1 MIMKTALITGAT
13 SGIGE
18 ATAYSFAKKGFRLIL
33 TGRRL
38 DRLSNIANCLK
49 NEYATEVIILAF
61 DVRNRQETETAINS
75 IPQDFKSVDILVNNA
90 GLAVGLSHIQDGD
103 IDDWD
108 RMIDTNIKGL
118 LYVTRAVAP
127 LMLARGR
134 GHIVNVSSIAGREV
148 YENGGVYCATK
159 HAVDALTKS
168 MRIDMLESG
177 IKVTNV
183 CPGATETEFS
193 VVRFKGDEERAK
205 KVYEGYQSLTANDIA
220 EIITYIVTLP
230 EYICINDILIM
241 PSAQANAVKFNKEMS
256 DFKTPPL

>member
-1 MIMKTALITGAT
+1 MKTALITGAT

-18 ATAYSFAKKGFRLIL
+18 ATAYAFAEKGFKLIL

-38 DRLSNIANCLK
+38 DRLNSIADLIENK
-49 NEYATEVIILAF
+49 YTAEVITLAF
-61 DVRNRQETETAINS
+61 DVRNRWETENAINS
-75 IPQDFKSVDILVNNA
+75 IPENFKSIDILVNNA

-103 IDDWD
+103 TDDWD

-127 LMLARGR
+127 LMVARGK
-134 GHIVNVSSIAGREV
+134 GHIVNISSIAGREV

-159 HAVDALTKS
+159 HAVDALSKS

-193 VVRFKGDEERAK
+193 IIRFKGDRERAK
-205 KVYEGYQSLTANDIA
+205 KVYEGYQSLMAKDIA
-220 EIITYIVTLP
+220 ETIACIVTLP
-230 EYICINDILIM
+230 EHICINDILIM
-241 PSAQANAVKFNKEMS
+241 PSAQASAVKFKRE
-256 DFKTPPL
+256 

>member
-1 MIMKTALITGAT
+1 MTKTALITGAT

-18 ATAYSFAKKGFRLIL
+18 ATAYSFAQKGFGLIL

-38 DRLSNIANCLK
+38 DRLNNIADLLR
-49 NEYATEVIILAF
+49 NEYAVAVITLEF

-75 IPQDFKSVDILVNNA
+75 LPRDFRSVDILVNNA
-90 GLAVGLSHIQDGD
+90 GLAVGLSHIQEGD
-103 IDDWD
+103 IDDWE

-118 LYVTRAVAP
+118 LYVTRTVAP
-127 LMLARGR
+127 LMVARGK
-134 GHIVNVSSIAGREV
+134 GHIINIGSVAGREV

-159 HAVDALTKS
+159 HAVDALSKS
-168 MRIDMLESG
+168 MRIDMLEKG

-193 VVRFKGDEERAK
+193 TVRFKGDEAKAK
-205 KVYEGYQSLTANDIA
+205 KVYEGYQSLTATDIA

-230 EYICINDILIM
+230 EHICINDILIM
-241 PSAQANAVKFNKEMS
+241 PSAQANTVKFNK
-256 DFKTPPL
+256 K

>member
-1 MIMKTALITGAT
+1 MTTALITGAT

-18 ATAYSFAKKGFRLIL
+18 ATAHAFAEKGFRLIL
-33 TGRRL
+33 TGRRQ
-38 DRLSNIANCLK
+38 DRLNSLS
-49 NEYATEVIILAF
+49 ELLRDRYAAKVVALQF
-61 DVRNRQETETAINS
+61 DVRNRQETENAIGS
-75 IPQDFKSVDILVNNA
+75 IPAGFKSVDILVNNA

-103 IDDWD
+103 ADDWD

-127 LMLARGR
+127 LMTANR
-134 GHIVNVSSIAGREV
+134 GHIVNVGSIAGREV

-159 HAVDALTKS
+159 HAVDALSKS

-193 VVRFKGDEERAK
+193 TVRFKGDNERAG
-205 KVYEGYQSLTANDIA
+205 KVYEGYTPLSAKDIA
-220 EIITYIVTLP
+220 EIIAWIVTLP
-230 EYICINDILIM
+230 GHVCINDILVM
-241 PSAQANAVKFNKEMS
+241 PSAQASAVRFSKE
-256 DFKTPPL
+256 

>member
-1 MIMKTALITGAT
+1 MMKTALITGAT

-18 ATAYSFAKKGFRLIL
+18 ATAYAFAEKGFRLIL

-38 DRLSNIANCLK
+38 DRLNNIADLLK
-49 NEYATEVIILAF
+49 KQYAAEIIVLQF
-61 DVRNRQETETAINS
+61 DVRNRQETENAINS
-75 IPQDFKSVDILVNNA
+75 IPESFKSIDILVNNA
-90 GLAVGLSHIQDGD
+90 GLAAGLSHVQDGD
-103 IDDWD
+103 VNDWD

-127 LMLARGR
+127 LMIANGR
-134 GHIVNVSSIAGREV
+134 GHIVNLGSVAGREV

-159 HAVDALTKS
+159 YAVDALSRS

-193 VVRFKGDEERAK
+193 TV
-205 KVYEGYQSLTANDIA
+205 
-220 EIITYIVTLP
+220 
-230 EYICINDILIM
+230 
-241 PSAQANAVKFNKEMS
+241 
-256 DFKTPPL
+256 

>member
-1 MIMKTALITGAT
+1 MRTALITGAS

-18 ATAYSFAKKGFRLIL
+18 ATAYAFAEKGFRLIL

-38 DRLSNIANCLK
+38 DRLNNTADLLRK
-49 NEYATEVIILAF
+49 RYAAEIITLQF
-61 DVRNRQETETAINS
+61 DVRNRQETLDAINS
-75 IPQDFKSVDILVNNA
+75 IPEDFKSIDILVNNA
-90 GLAVGLSHIQDGD
+90 GLAAGLAHVQDGD
-103 IDDWD
+103 VDDWD

-127 LMLARGR
+127 LMIAKGR
-134 GHIVNVSSIAGREV
+134 GHIVNVGSVAGREV

-159 HAVDALTKS
+159 YAVDALSRS

-193 VVRFKGDEERAK
+193 TVRFKGDAERAK
-205 KVYEGYQSLTANDIA
+205 KVYEGYKSLTAKDIA
-220 EIITYIVTLP
+220 EIITYIVNLP
-230 EYICINDILIM
+230 EHICINDILIM
-241 PSAQANAVKFNKEMS
+241 PSAQANAVKFNKS
-256 DFKTPPL
+256 

>member
-1 MIMKTALITGAT
+1 MTTALITGAT

-18 ATAYSFAKKGFRLIL
+18 ATAYAFAEKGFNLIL

-38 DRLSNIANCLK
+38 DRLNSLANLLTDQYAVRVIALQ
-49 NEYATEVIILAF
+49 F
-61 DVRNRQETETAINS
+61 DVGNRQETENAIDS
-75 IPQDFKSVDILVNNA
+75 IPADFKSVNILVNNA

-103 IDDWD
+103 ADDWD

-127 LMLARGR
+127 LMTAKGR
-134 GHIVNVSSIAGREV
+134 GHIVNVGSVAGREV

-159 HAVDALTKS
+159 YAVDALSKS
-168 MRIDMLESG
+168 MRIDMLENG

-193 VVRFKGDEERAK
+193 TVRFKGDEERAK
-205 KVYEGYQSLTANDIA
+205 KVYEGYRPLSAKDIA
-220 EIITYIVTLP
+220 GIITWIVTLP
-230 EYICINDILIM
+230 EHICINDILVM
-241 PSAQANAVKFNKEMS
+241 PSAQAGAVKFS
-256 DFKTPPL
+256 RV